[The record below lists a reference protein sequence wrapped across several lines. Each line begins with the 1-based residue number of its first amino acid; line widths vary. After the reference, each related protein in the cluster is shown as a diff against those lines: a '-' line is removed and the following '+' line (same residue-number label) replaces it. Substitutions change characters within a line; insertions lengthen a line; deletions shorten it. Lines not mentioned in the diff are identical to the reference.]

1 MMKDRGEEE
10 EDSRSPERT
19 NHPRRKTKKCA
30 QQGTDAEEAGAAWR
44 LKTTKRREQ
53 MMNVENHNP
62 QTHPRWQHQGEL
74 AEEDLGEHCRKTA
87 QS

>member
-1 MMKDRGEEE
+1 LLRLLKLHQERSNLEMMKDRGEEE

-30 QQGTDAEEAGAAWR
+30 QQGTDVEEAGVAWT

-53 MMNVENHNP
+53 RRNVASHSP
-62 QTHPRWQHQGEL
+62 QAHLR
-74 AEEDLGEHCRKTA
+74 
-87 QS
+87 